1 MNLNATIQKTL
12 YGEVH
17 YTSKCAW
24 CGKGFNKK
32 HNRQVYCSP
41 QCRHYARLE
50 QKACYQRKRRK
61 SMRIGE
67 LISNENNF
75 VGTNFLSKHRRTD
88 FMKEHSQILK
98 EMKRLGLR

>member
-1 MNLNATIQKTL
+1 MNLNNTLQKTL
-12 YGEVH
+12 GGGIYYPH
-17 YTSKCAW
+17 KCAY
-24 CGKGFNKK
+24 CGKGFTKE

-41 QCRHYARLE
+41 QCRDYARRE
-50 QKACYQRKRRK
+50 QKARYQCKRRK
-61 SMRIGE
+61 SIRIGE